1 MGFFSPAEVANN
13 VIGIG
18 KGKATN
24 TVAKLFFLGILAGM
38 FIAFAA
44 TGANTASCTI
54 ENASVAKLVG
64 ALIFPV
70 GLAMVLIAGSEL
82 FTGNCLVI
90 VSVLEKEAKLS
101 QMLKN
106 WVVVYI
112 GNFVG
117 SMLVVLLVNFSGQ
130 LGLFDGALAVT
141 TMKVAAGKAGL
152 AFGKATLLGIGCN
165 FLVCIAVWISFAAK
179 SVGCKMLGLFMPIM
193 LFVLSGFEHSVANMY
208 YVPSGLVAKAINPDA
223 VAMAAEKGIDLTNLT
238 WGNFFVNNLIPVT
251 IGNIIGGMVL
261 VGMMYWFI
269 FVRKSAK
276 NN

>member
-24 TVAKLFFLGILAGM
+24 TVTKLFFLGILAGM

-44 TGANTASCTI
+44 VGANTASCTI
-54 ENASVAKLVG
+54 ANASVGKLVG
-64 ALIFPV
+64 ACIFPV

-90 VSVLEKEAKLS
+90 VSVLEKEAKVS

-106 WVVVYI
+106 WIVVYI
-112 GNFVG
+112 GNFIG
-117 SMLVVLLVNFSGQ
+117 SMIVVLIVNFSGQ

-152 AFGKATLLGIGCN
+152 SFGKAILLGIGCN
-165 FLVCIAVWISFAAK
+165 FLVCIAVWISFASK
-179 SVGCKMLGLFMPIM
+179 SVACKMLGLYMPIM

-208 YVPSGLVAKAINPDA
+208 YVPSGLVAKAVNPDA
-223 VAMAAEKGIDLTNLT
+223 VAKAAEMGIDLSNLT

-269 FVRKSAK
+269 FVRKSNK
-276 NN
+276 N